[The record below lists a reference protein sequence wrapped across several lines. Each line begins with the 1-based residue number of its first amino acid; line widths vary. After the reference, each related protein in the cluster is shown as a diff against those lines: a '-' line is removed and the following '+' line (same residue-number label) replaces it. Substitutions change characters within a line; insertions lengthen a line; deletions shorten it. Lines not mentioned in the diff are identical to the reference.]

1 MSIHG
6 SDLPREAERAGF
18 GSWRGTGHF
27 DEATDLAG
35 ALGEGREGS
44 VPGLGLWDESLCLLT
59 LRTVNSSRSM
69 IQMEVS
75 VPRVAQRHVCRR
87 ST

>member
-1 MSIHG
+1 MLSIHD
-6 SDLPREAERAGF
+6 SDLPKDAERAEIW
-18 GSWRGTGHF
+18 SWHGTGHF
-27 DEATDLAG
+27 GEVTDLAG
-35 ALGEGREGS
+35 PLGEDREGS

-75 VPRVAQRHVCRR
+75 VPRIAQQHIFP
-87 ST
+87 